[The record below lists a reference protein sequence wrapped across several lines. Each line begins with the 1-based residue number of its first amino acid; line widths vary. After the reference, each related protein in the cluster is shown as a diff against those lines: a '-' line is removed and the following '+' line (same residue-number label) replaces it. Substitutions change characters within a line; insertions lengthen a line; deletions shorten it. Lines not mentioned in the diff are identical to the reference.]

1 MNMKILRLSLFNLK
15 KNKREAFSVMLLTA
29 ITMLLMGIAVCNI
42 IKSDTVFDERFEKI
56 GSVENLILFPLEKYR
71 EEYKEILKEDGDVT
85 GIVEA
90 DALFEM
96 NASHKK
102 GEQEIGTI
110 LVFVTENSEKK
121 LEKFSPETDLTE
133 DEIHNLSHPIWL
145 PSYFKYSQKYE
156 VGNPFI
162 IMLGGKEYPFEIA
175 GFYESGLLAN
185 TGMGIKCVI
194 SEEDYQ
200 LLSLVTDEKKVLAY
214 NSGDMHS
221 ADEYLEKCAEYS
233 SENIGSYCIK
243 TNKEV
248 EKANT
253 TKFIKMFLAFMLA
266 AAFITMISCLFM
278 IRHKISN
285 DIEDQMQ
292 SIGVLEALGY
302 KSKEISLAYLYEY
315 VLTGG
320 IGAIFGIVLVIVSD
334 QMLNRIIEVLV
345 GYRVDGRAN
354 LGIQLGIMCVLVLV
368 IVLFALGKAKTVK
381 KYPPVVAFRKGI
393 HTHHFKR
400 NILPLSKAKGD
411 INLRLS
417 MKELFSNTRQNIGMM
432 ICIFATAIAILSSFY
447 MLDFLKT
454 GVSAVVSLM
463 GMEVGDVR
471 AELMPNVDPYGFEQN
486 MLEFPEVRKTLV
498 TYADNSV
505 SVKDNGKFVF
515 SGMTVVY
522 DDYRETENIHLKE
535 GRYPEHDN
543 EIMITF
549 AKANSEGYS
558 IGDSITIEAAGIENS
573 YIITGIVN
581 SMANNGVN
589 VYFSSEGFQ
598 RSFPSARPCVV
609 EVYLK
614 EDVDRH
620 EFGEK
625 LTALYGGSVEDY
637 IKEGEKTDDYAER
650 IRQVADEKMAQ
661 LIFLYGV
668 TDVDYAIK
676 IGDTIITGNSEKFVL
691 RGVSSLLDLAE
702 GQIKPVADGMRASA
716 LVIVSVSVIIAV
728 VILSNLAHTVV
739 KRKRKE
745 LGIMKSMGYTS
756 KDLMKQIAL
765 RMMPIAG
772 VAVIIASVCSVYLMN
787 AFGIVA
793 FKVIIDANYWI
804 MVPIDICLLLF
815 CYLVTYISAGKI
827 KEISVTELMTE

>member
-15 KNKREAFSVMLLTA
+15 KNKREAISVMLLTA
-29 ITMLLMGIAVCNI
+29 ITMLLMGISVCNI
-42 IKSDTVFDERFEKI
+42 IKSDTVFDEKFEKI
-56 GSVENLILFPLEKYR
+56 GSVENMVIFPAEKYR
-71 EEYKEILKEDGDVT
+71 EEYKEILKEDDSVSR
-85 GIVEA
+85 IEEI
-90 DALFEM
+90 DALFDI

-110 LVFVTENSEKK
+110 FLFVTENSEKK
-121 LEKFSPETDLTE
+121 LESFVPETNLSE
-133 DEIHNLSHPIWL
+133 DEINNMSHPIWL
-145 PSYFKYSQKYE
+145 PSYFKYSQQYKA
-156 VGNPFI
+156 GNDFI
-162 IMLGGKEYPFEIA
+162 LVLGGKQYPFKIA
-175 GFYESGLLAN
+175 GFYEAGLMAN
-185 TGMGIKCVI
+185 TGMGMKCII
-194 SEEDYQ
+194 SEADYQ

-214 NSGDMHS
+214 NCEGTHS

-243 TNKEV
+243 TNKEI

-253 TKFIKMFLAFMLA
+253 TKFIKLYLAFLLA
-266 AAFITMISCLFM
+266 AAFIAMISCLFM

-334 QMLNRIIEVLV
+334 QMLNSIIEVLV

-354 LGIQLGIMCVLVLV
+354 LGIQLGIMCILVLV
-368 IVLFALGKAKTVK
+368 IVLFALGKARTVK
-381 KYPPVVAFRKGI
+381 KYPPVVAFRRGI
-393 HTHHFKR
+393 YTHHFKK
-400 NILPLSKAKGD
+400 NILPLSKAKGN

-432 ICIFATAIAILSSFY
+432 ICIFATATAILCSFY
-447 MLDFLKT
+447 MLDYLKT
-454 GVSAVVSLM
+454 GVTAVVSIM

-471 AELMPNVDPYGFEQN
+471 AELMPNVDPYEFERN
-486 MLEFPEVRKTLV
+486 MLELPEVRKTLV
-498 TYADNSV
+498 TYANSSV
-505 SVKDNGKFVF
+505 SVKEKGKIVF
-515 SGMTVVY
+515 SGITVVY
-522 DDYRETENIHLKE
+522 DDYRETENIHLME

-558 IGDSITIEAAGIENS
+558 IGDSIAIEGDSIENH

-581 SMANNGVN
+581 SMANDGCN

-620 EFGEK
+620 EFREK
-625 LTALYGGSVEDY
+625 LTAFYGGSVEES
-637 IKEGEKTDDYAER
+637 IKEGEKTDNYEER
-650 IRQVADEKMAQ
+650 IRQVADEKIAQ

-702 GQIKPVADGMRASA
+702 GQLKSVVDAMRAVS

-745 LGIMKSMGYTS
+745 LGIMKSVGYTS

-765 RMMPIAG
+765 RVMPIAG

-787 AFGIVA
+787 AFGIAA
-793 FKVIIDANYWI
+793 FAVIIDANYWI
-804 MVPIDICLLLF
+804 MVPLDICLLLF